1 MKKPIHLLLVSC
13 FVIFIPTFAAARGID
28 ERINDFFSPLADA
41 WETLVLTSIP
51 ITRDIS
57 VPIVLLLLI
66 FGAAYFTVYFRFVN
80 IRRFPLALR
89 VVQGKYDFIEK
100 NDDDRSEEHTSEL
113 QSRG

>member
-41 WETLVLTSIP
+41 WEALVLTSIP

-57 VPIVLLLLI
+57 VPIVVLLLM
-66 FGAAYFTVYFRFVN
+66 FGAAYFAGYLRLVN
-80 IRRFPLALR
+80 KLPFPLALR
-89 VVQGKYDFIEK
+89 VLHGEDAFIG
-100 NDDDRSEEHTSEL
+100 N
-113 QSRG
+113 